1 MKDYTQVLKTFSDA
15 EITSI
20 AKEVIND
27 SIGMDRIIS
36 QISGKSSE
44 TVVFDS
50 VDRYKMKNF
59 IILELTDRLY
69 KTNISMAEKNKTI
82 GYFKKLF
89 TR

>member
-1 MKDYTQVLKTFSDA
+1 
-15 EITSI
+15 
-20 AKEVIND
+20 
-27 SIGMDRIIS
+27 MDRIIS

-50 VDRYKMKNF
+50 VNRDQMKNF

>member
-1 MKDYTQVLKTFSDA
+1 MKDYTQVLKTFSDV
-15 EITSI
+15 EINSI

-36 QISGKSSE
+36 QIAGKSSE

-50 VDRYKMKNF
+50 VNRDQMKNF

-69 KTNISMAEKNKTI
+69 KTNISMGTEDK
-82 GYFKKLF
+82 
-89 TR
+89 

>member
-1 MKDYTQVLKTFSDA
+1 MKDYTQVLKTFSDV

-44 TVVFDS
+44 TVIFNS
-50 VDRYKMKNF
+50 VNRNQMKDF

-69 KTNISMAEKNKTI
+69 KTNISMADKNKTI